1 MVQIWMFSDE
11 WLVRYTPLEKLER
24 KTALNSTNAT
34 RGSTNEW
41 TYEWTNIRMDKW
53 KDENYIP
60 LGINARGI
68 NSSSHIMRKPVLWFM
83 GTTKAQIRLS
93 RDTAQFFFLLLLNGI
108 KFIKINLPYLLS
120 LGQSS
125 WPFLSNLW
133 GHPDFPPPRHK
144 TGRPWRSSQP
154 CPASR
159 QNITFKIWHIH
170 RNILTGTKLC
180 LISVRKW

>member
-11 WLVRYTPLEKLER
+11 WLARYTPLEKLKH

-34 RGSTNEW
+34 RGSTDEW
-41 TYEWTNIRMDKW
+41 TYEWTNIQMDKW

-93 RDTAQFFFLLLLNGI
+93 RDAAQFFSYFTECNQIYKNKPTLFAVSRSIFL
-108 KFIKINLPYLLS
+108 
-120 LGQSS
+120 
-125 WPFLSNLW
+125 
-133 GHPDFPPPRHK
+133 
-144 TGRPWRSSQP
+144 
-154 CPASR
+154 A
-159 QNITFKIWHIH
+159 
-170 RNILTGTKLC
+170 
-180 LISVRKW
+180 ISVKSLRPSRFPSSAAQNRAAMTKFSALSCKQTKYYF